1 VPDDPLANVV
11 ARFATTVAAD
21 ILGTVERTL
30 RDAATART
38 SKQLIT
44 FINRIGTPPG
54 QGAAL
59 AAHRTLARNMQESV
73 IASWGQARRRMP
85 ARPAVYDPV
94 RNQGWGRDSRAG
106 GPGGHDGMDQAVR
119 DKDLIVATARGIQFG
134 NVAALDR
141 HARLGIDEDPR
152 PGYGLPRGGFKGP
165 DGKWQAKGEGI
176 PAGAFYPRKGSRQEF
191 PTAGNKGYDY
201 LGAGIRRLF
210 ADLPHV
216 YGDLF
221 RETLSSRER
230 TGRPPRIAET
240 KRIS

>member
-1 VPDDPLANVV
+1 VTPQ
-11 ARFATTVAAD
+11 
-21 ILGTVERTL
+21 GGL
-30 RDAATART
+30 RDRMIIE
-38 SKQLIT
+38 S
-44 FINRIGTPPG
+44 
-54 QGAAL
+54 
-59 AAHRTLARNMQESV
+59 HRTLARNMQESV

-141 HARLGIDEDPR
+141 HARQWARLWLGAGDRGTGVSERFEVRFSNLPAIQLGIDEDPR